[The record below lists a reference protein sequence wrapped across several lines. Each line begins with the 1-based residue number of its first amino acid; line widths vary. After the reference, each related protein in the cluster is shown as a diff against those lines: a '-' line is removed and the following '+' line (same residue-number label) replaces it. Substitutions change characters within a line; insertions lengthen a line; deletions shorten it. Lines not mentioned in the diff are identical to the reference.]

1 MSSYTLDA
9 PLDTYA
15 KRASTRAIF
24 FVAGFAMG
32 LWASLVPYAQN
43 RLHFNAGSLGLL
55 LLCLGTGSLLAM
67 LFSGRLIG
75 RFGCRNIMLL
85 GIVLICI
92 FLPTLAVIDQFSFMA
107 LCLFFFGAGIG
118 LADVAVNVQGSL
130 VEQSSDKP
138 LMSGF
143 HCLFSIGSI
152 AGAGGGAILFT
163 LGLTPLTVT
172 FIAIAVI
179 AIITATVFN
188 QLIPLGDNKESTEPV
203 ITKPK
208 PNVRLML
215 MALMCMICFM
225 AEGAVLDWSGVF
237 LTNDRG
243 LDIKYAGWG
252 FAIFGGTM
260 SIMRFTGDKVVS
272 LLGRKPV
279 LVLSSIIAMIGY
291 AVAVMIPD
299 WKFTLLGFALVGIGA
314 ANIVPVLITLAAQEK
329 VMPVNMSVALVATL
343 GYFGVL
349 GGPALIGFI
358 AHLTDLYTAF
368 AIMALTFLVIAV
380 GAFKLNYTADES
392 LPQE

>member
-1 MSSYTLDA
+1 MSSSTLDVT
-9 PLDTYA
+9 LDTYA
-15 KRASTRAIF
+15 KRSATRAIF

-43 RLHFNAGSLGLL
+43 RLHFDAGSLGLL

-67 LFSGRLIG
+67 LFSGKLIG

-85 GIVLICI
+85 GIALACI
-92 FLPTLAVIDQFSFMA
+92 FLPTLAIIDQFPLMA

-143 HCLFSIGSI
+143 HCLFSVGSI

-163 LGLTPLTVT
+163 LGLMPLAVT

-179 AIITATVFN
+179 AIITVTVFN
-188 QLIPLGDNKESTEPV
+188 ELIPFGDHKEPTEQA

-208 PNVRLML
+208 PNFRLVL

-243 LDIKYAGWG
+243 LDITHAGWG

-272 LLGRKPV
+272 LLGRKRV

-291 AVAVMIPD
+291 AVAVIIPD
-299 WKFTLLGFALVGIGA
+299 WKFTLLGFALVGVGA
-314 ANIVPVLITLAAQEK
+314 ANIVPVLITLAGQEK
-329 VMPVNMSVALVATL
+329 VMPVNMSVAMVATL

-380 GAFKLNYTADES
+380 GAFKLKYINE
-392 LPQE
+392 E

>member
-32 LWASLVPYAQN
+32 LWAALVPYAQN
-43 RLHFNAGSLGLL
+43 RLHFDAGSLGLL

-75 RFGCRNIMLL
+75 LFGCRSIMLL
-85 GIVLICI
+85 GIVLTCI
-92 FLPTLAVIDQFSFMA
+92 FLPTLAIIDQFSFMA

-163 LGLTPLTVT
+163 LGLMPLTVT
-172 FIAIAVI
+172 FIAIMVI
-179 AIITATVFN
+179 AIITTTVFN
-188 QLIPLGDNKESTEPV
+188 ELIPFGDNKEPTEPV
-203 ITKPK
+203 ITKPR
-208 PNVRLML
+208 PNFRLIL

-243 LDIKYAGWG
+243 LDIKHAGWG

-272 LLGRKPV
+272 LLGRKRV
-279 LVLSSIIAMIGY
+279 LILSSIIAMIGY
-291 AVAVMIPD
+291 AVAVIIPD

-314 ANIVPVLITLAAQEK
+314 ANIVPVLITLAGQEK

-368 AIMALTFLVIAV
+368 AIVALTFLVIAI
-380 GAFKLNYTADES
+380 GAFKLKYNDDEP
-392 LPQE
+392 LP

>member
-1 MSSYTLDA
+1 
-9 PLDTYA
+9 
-15 KRASTRAIF
+15 
-24 FVAGFAMG
+24 MG

-43 RLHFNAGSLGLL
+43 RLHFDAGSLGLL

-67 LFSGRLIG
+67 LFSGKLIG

-85 GIVLICI
+85 GIALACI
-92 FLPTLAVIDQFSFMA
+92 FLPTLAIIDQFPLMA

-143 HCLFSIGSI
+143 HCLFSVGSI

-163 LGLTPLTVT
+163 LGLMPLAVT

-179 AIITATVFN
+179 AIITVTVFN
-188 QLIPLGDNKESTEPV
+188 ELIPFGDHKEPTEQA

-208 PNVRLML
+208 PNFRLVL

-243 LDIKYAGWG
+243 LDITHAGWG

-272 LLGRKPV
+272 LLGRKRV

-291 AVAVMIPD
+291 AVAVIIPD
-299 WKFTLLGFALVGIGA
+299 WKFTLLGFALVGVGA
-314 ANIVPVLITLAAQEK
+314 ANIVPVLITLAGQEK
-329 VMPVNMSVALVATL
+329 VMPVNMSVAMVATL

-380 GAFKLNYTADES
+380 GAFRLKYINE
-392 LPQE
+392 E